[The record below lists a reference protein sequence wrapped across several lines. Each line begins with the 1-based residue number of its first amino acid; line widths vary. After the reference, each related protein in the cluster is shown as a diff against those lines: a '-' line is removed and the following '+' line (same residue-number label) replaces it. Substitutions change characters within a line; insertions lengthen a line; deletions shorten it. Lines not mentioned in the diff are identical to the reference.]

1 MSGGPQL
8 ATYVIWLASLIALPG
23 YIFTLVFSSRAAPV
37 FLALAA
43 LGGVLAAVM
52 DGTAR
57 IWLGALIAAVRRPT
71 PMILVLTALTAWA
84 TMSLAWSPVPLEG
97 AQRLLKFALI
107 LIGGAGGIFFLAPRF
122 PPKLLYLAIAVL
134 VACGLYLSLE
144 FLGIA
149 PPILSLDDSANRSI
163 LTYVLLAWPLAAF
176 LAHRGMRFYAIVL
189 LVSAGAMSFYS
200 TSQTALFAWLAGLV
214 TMALF
219 TILAR
224 RTFVVLVGGGLSVLT
239 LAMPLFTTALAAWIP
254 RSFWDKFA
262 NAHAIERLQ
271 IWLDYDRLIA
281 AEPIAG
287 WGLAFHRIA
296 QYMTFEPSLQM
307 QTTPSH
313 PHNAALEFWVD
324 LGAVGAL
331 GFALAIYLVLQRIAA
346 TDTPHVPF
354 AIGAFGSAMAAAL
367 VGFGALQSWW
377 LATLPMIMFVFYA
390 QHANRIEVVENRAR

>member
-1 MSGGPQL
+1 
-8 ATYVIWLASLIALPG
+8 VIWLASLLALPG
-23 YIFTLVFSSRAAPV
+23 YVFTLVFSSRAAPV
-37 FLALAA
+37 FLAVAA
-43 LGGVLAAVM
+43 VGGVLAAVL
-52 DGTAR
+52 DGTFR
-57 IWLGALIAAVRRPT
+57 IRLDRFIAAVHRSMPL
-71 PMILVLTALTAWA
+71 IVVVAALTAWA
-84 TMSLAWSPVPLEG
+84 AVSLAWSPGVFDG

-107 LIGGAGGIFFLAPRF
+107 LVGGTGGIFFLAPRF
-122 PPKLLYLAIAVL
+122 PPKLLYLAIVVL

-149 PPILSLDDSANRSI
+149 PPILSIDDTANRSI

-176 LAHRGMRFYAIVL
+176 LVHKGWRFYAITL
-189 LVSAGAMSFYS
+189 IVSAGAMAFFS

-219 TILAR
+219 TTLPR
-224 RTFVVLVGGGLSVLT
+224 RTFVVLVGGGLSGLILV
-239 LAMPLFTTALAAWIP
+239 MPLFTNTLAAWIP

-281 AEPIAG
+281 AEPITG

-331 GFALAIYLVLQRIAA
+331 GFALAIYLVVQRLAA
-346 TDTPHVPF
+346 ADTQQASF
-354 AIGAFGSAMAAAL
+354 AMAAFGSTMAAAL

-377 LATLPMIMFVFYA
+377 LATLAMIIFAFYA
-390 QHANRIEVVENRAR
+390 QRADRIEMVEKQDR